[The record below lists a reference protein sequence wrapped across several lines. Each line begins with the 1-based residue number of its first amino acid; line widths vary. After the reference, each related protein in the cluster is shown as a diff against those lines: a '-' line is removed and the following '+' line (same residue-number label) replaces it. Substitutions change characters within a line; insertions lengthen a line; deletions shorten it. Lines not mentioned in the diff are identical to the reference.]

1 MRILMTADAVGGV
14 WTYALELSGALAR
27 RGVEVHVATMGTPP
41 GRSAR
46 QAAAAAGVAALHESR
61 FRLEWEDDPWADVD
75 RAGTWLLEL
84 ASTHDADLVQLNGYV
99 HAALGWE
106 VPVVVV
112 AHSDVLS
119 WWRAV
124 RLDEPPPHLDRYRE
138 GVEEGLRAADLVCAP
153 TRAVLDDLASGYR
166 FSTETTV
173 VPHGRTAPATA
184 AAKEALV
191 VALGRFWDEA
201 KNVAALDR
209 VATRSPWPVVVAGP
223 GTRVG
228 PLGPAEAARLL
239 RRASIF
245 AAPARYEPFGLAA
258 LEAAQAGCALLLG
271 DIPSLRE
278 VWADAAVYVPP
289 DDDEAIVA
297 ALRDLC
303 ADDRRRGAL
312 AARAHERA
320 AMYTPAAMA
329 QRMLALYERVLARSA
344 LGAAR

>member
-14 WTYALELSGALAR
+14 WTYVLELTGALAR

-41 GRSAR
+41 GHAGR
-46 QAAAAAGVAALHESR
+46 QAAAAAGAAALHESS

-75 RAGTWLLEL
+75 RAGAWLLEL
-84 ASTHDADLVQLNGYV
+84 ASAHDADLVHLNGYV
-99 HAALGWE
+99 HAALDWE

-124 RLDEPPPHLDRYRE
+124 RRDEPLPHLDRYRR
-138 GVEEGLRAADLVCAP
+138 GVEAGLRAADLVCAP
-153 TRAVLDDLASGYR
+153 TRAVLDDLATSYR
-166 FSTETTV
+166 FSTESTV
-173 VPHGRTAPATA
+173 VPNGRTAPATA

-209 VATRSPWPVVVAGP
+209 IATRSPWPVVVAGP
-223 GTRVG
+223 GTRTG
-228 PLGPAEAARLL
+228 RLAPAEAARLL
-239 RRASIF
+239 GRASIF

-271 DIPSLRE
+271 DIPSLRQ

-289 DDDEAIVA
+289 DDDEAILA

-303 ADDRRRGAL
+303 ANEGRRGDL
-312 AARAHERA
+312 TARAHERA

-329 QRMLALYERVLARSA
+329 ERMLALYERVLTKSA
-344 LGAAR
+344 VGAAG